1 VVAALQLIAGLVI
14 LSIGAEVLIRHAVK
28 LALAARI
35 SPLVVGL
42 TVVAFGTSAPELVVS
57 VQATFN
63 GQPDIA
69 LGNAVGSNTLNV
81 LLILGLSAAITP
93 LVVDVKLIRFDVPL
107 MIVAAILLWGLAR
120 DGLLARGDGL
130 LLVTLLI
137 GFVVFSIVNA
147 RRNGAARP
155 DDQFAREFGEQPQ
168 RPTAGRVLLWIGLFV
183 GGLVLLV
190 IGSQLFTTGAVAIA
204 RRLGVSELVIGL
216 TIVSV
221 GTSLPELATSA
232 MAAWKGERD
241 IAVGNVVGSNLFNIL
256 CVLGITASV
265 APSGIPVAT
274 AALHLDLPVM
284 IGACLACLPIFLTG
298 HRIDRWEGGLF
309 LAYYVAYVAALFFIA
324 TGSPLLNTYTLAML
338 GFVVPLTAITL
349 ALAGFRAWRSQ
360 QRLHS
365 E

>member
-1 VVAALQLIAGLVI
+1 MWVLQLLAGLAV
-14 LSIGAEVLIRHAVK
+14 LTIGAEVLIRNAVK
-28 LALAARI
+28 LSLAARI

-57 VQATFN
+57 LQSALS

-107 MIVAAILLWGLAR
+107 MIGASILLWGLAR
-120 DGLLARGDGL
+120 DGALARGDGL
-130 LLVTLLI
+130 LLVVLLI

-147 RRNGAARP
+147 RRNGSE
-155 DDQFAREFGEQPQ
+155 DLEGEFDREFPEQPQ
-168 RPTAGRVLLWIGLFV
+168 PPTGRRALLWIGLLI

-190 IGSQLFTTGAVAIA
+190 IGSQLFTAGAVAIA

-216 TIVSV
+216 TIVSI

-256 CVLGITASV
+256 CVLGVTASV
-265 APSGIPVAT
+265 APSGIPVASP
-274 AALHLDLPVM
+274 ALHLDLPVM
-284 IGACLACLPIFLTG
+284 IGACLACLPIFLTS
-298 HRIDRWEGGLF
+298 HRIDRWEGVLF

-324 TGSPLLNTYTLAML
+324 TDSPLLNTYTLAML

-349 ALAGFRAWRSQ
+349 AIAGFRAWRK
-360 QRLHS
+360 QRRVPV